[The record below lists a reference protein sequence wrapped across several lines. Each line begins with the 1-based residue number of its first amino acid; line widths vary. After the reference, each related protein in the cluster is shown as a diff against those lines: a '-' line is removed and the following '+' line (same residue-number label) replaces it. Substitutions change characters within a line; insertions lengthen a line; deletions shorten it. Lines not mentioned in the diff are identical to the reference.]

1 MSTCQL
7 EPCIELPLSKEKLK
21 ESVDKAKDWA
31 LMHGISMRSKTN
43 FNKDQVQLLPVTLL
57 PSSFPEKPFLT
68 VKNVQTILNELIHKV
83 AHDKEFLT
91 SSLKSTIQAD
101 PFTAKLFH
109 IYETVYEKGFS
120 QSISLGLLRSD
131 YLLHDDCKIKQVE
144 INTIAASFAAL
155 ATITSEYHKYILEE
169 LGYRK
174 KALLILIIAI
184 HKIPENNALI
194 GFCKGLIFA
203 WELYNNSEAVILF
216 IVEDITYN
224 ISDQRFHE
232 FQIRQLCPKIKIIR
246 KSLTNLV
253 SEGVKLG
260 PNKELIVS
268 NMEVAVVYY
277 RSGYELEAYPTEK
290 EWDMRLLIEC
300 SRAIKCPSVQYHLA
314 GTKKV
319 QQSLAQSTV
328 LKKFL
333 KDDAPVARVQE
344 IFTGLYTLDFNDDG
358 EKAIEMGINEP
369 YKFVLKP
376 QREGGGNNIYNE
388 NIKTLL
394 SSMKESQER
403 TAWILMDRLC
413 PPLQKNY
420 FVRAAEESS
429 SEDDIDPSDVITELG
444 IYGVIVGDSNEI
456 MLNKEVGHI
465 LRTKLSS
472 EDEGGIVAGVGAL
485 DSPYLI
491 S

>member
-1 MSTCQL
+1 MSAHRL
-7 EPCIELPLSKEKLK
+7 EPCIQLPLSKDELK

-31 LMHGISMRSKTN
+31 LMHGISMRSRKN
-43 FNKDQVQLLPVTLL
+43 FNMDQVQVLPVTLL
-57 PSSFPEKPFLT
+57 PSSFPRKAFLA
-68 VKNVQTILNELIHKV
+68 VKNVQTLLNELIHKV
-83 AHDKEFLT
+83 AHDKEFLA
-91 SSLKSTIQAD
+91 SSLKSTVQAD

-109 IYETVYEKGFS
+109 IYETVYERGFS
-120 QSISLGLLRSD
+120 QSVSLGLLRSD
-131 YLLHDDCKIKQVE
+131 YLLHDDGSKIKQVE
-144 INTIAASFAAL
+144 INTVATSFAAL
-155 ATITSEYHKYILEE
+155 ATVTSEYHKYMLGE

-174 KALLILIIAI
+174 NACEQ
-184 HKIPENNALI
+184 IPENNARV

-203 WELYNNSEAVILF
+203 WKMYNNPEAIILF
-216 IVEDITYN
+216 VVEDVTYN
-224 ISDQRFHE
+224 ISDQRLYE
-232 FQIRQLCPKIKIIR
+232 FQIRQLCPEIKIVR
-246 KSLTNLV
+246 RSLTSLA
-253 SEGVKLG
+253 SEGIKLG

-268 NMEVAVVYY
+268 NMVVAVVYY

-290 EWDMRLLIEC
+290 EWDIRLLIEC

-319 QQSLAQSTV
+319 QQSLAQPSV

-333 KDDAPVARVQE
+333 KDDTYVARVQE

-358 EKAIEMGINEP
+358 ERAVQMGINEP
-369 YKFVLKP
+369 SKYVLKP

-388 NIKTLL
+388 NIRSWLN
-394 SSMKESQER
+394 SMKKSQER
-403 TAWILMDRLC
+403 TGWILMDRIF

-420 FVRAAEESS
+420 LIRASEESPLQ
-429 SEDDIDPSDVITELG
+429 DNIDLSDVISELG
-444 IYGVIVGDSNEI
+444 IYGVIVGNSNEI
-456 MLNKEVGHI
+456 MLNEQVGHV
-465 LRTKLSS
+465 LRTKLAS